1 MKGLQKL
8 FELTPKIREIVAAS
22 TEKEINGKLMKLF
35 TEEITDFDKEY
46 RKAFDAYSVDGFF
59 ASPQVNSKHEY
70 HRRFFDWSIVNIVR
84 RTDIEPTNHQL
95 ISIDSSVFFI
105 QYLITGGFKAEGI
118 PFCNEAL
125 EEEFAEAYKY
135 TLINRLSSDSLFS
148 GEAYAL
154 FEIRKLA
161 CTGSPGYSFGCSGY
175 SAGSFRGS
183 VLQ

>member
-95 ISIDSSVFFI
+95 ISMDSSVFFI

-118 PFCNEAL
+118 PFYNEAL

-135 TLINRLSSDSLFS
+135 IKAVR
-148 GEAYAL
+148 
-154 FEIRKLA
+154 
-161 CTGSPGYSFGCSGY
+161 
-175 SAGSFRGS
+175 
-183 VLQ
+183 